1 MLPWHFEAFR
11 EYVSYQVLMA
21 AAAVLYQFEGEVIF
35 SSNPRI
41 QQMQKLLALRT
52 NKYTWIPNRT
62 GSEDVDWSV
71 EGDLY
76 RNKGRLLTS
85 MLIVEPKDAHNPP
98 IVKLLPF
105 GRSLAKGEI
114 TENQFYDFIITRF
127 CYPHPAWEENWN
139 EWTNAGRTLYPLA
152 YILQV
157 LIHLDEKKP
166 SAAFLSTDEVARY
179 LYPVS
184 NHAQVKEEVK
194 NILDSRLVTQLPPR
208 ERSDQVDRK
217 INDILGFLCISGYCY
232 YLPGRNL
239 VGLNLRSRHSQELTM
254 FERSRNGQ
262 NHLEKIKNL
271 VKNIS

>member
-1 MLPWHFEAFR
+1 MLQWHFEAFR

-21 AAAVLYQFEGEVIF
+21 AAAVLYQFEGEVIS

-62 GSEDVDWSV
+62 GSEDVDWSI

-76 RNKGRLLTS
+76 RNKGRLLAS
-85 MLIVEPKDAHNPP
+85 MLIVEPKEAHNPP
-98 IVKLLPF
+98 KVKLLPF

-114 TENQFYDFIITRF
+114 SENQFYDFIITRF
-127 CYPHPAWEENWN
+127 CYPHPAWEDNWE
-139 EWTNAGRTLYPLA
+139 EWTNAGRILYPFA

-157 LIHLDEKKP
+157 LIQLDESKP
-166 SAAFLSTDEVARY
+166 DTAYLSTDEVARY

-184 NHAQVKEEVK
+184 DHTQVKAGVK
-194 NILDSRLVTQLPPR
+194 AILASRSEAQLPPR

-232 YLPGRNL
+232 YLPGGKL

-254 FERSRNGQ
+254 FERIRKGQ